1 MKKTFLLFYFMSL
14 IFVGANSQTTVRF
27 MPHWL
32 HQAQFSGIYMAYEKG
47 IYDKYGLDVKVLD
60 GGPLAPMSS
69 AFVNNGA
76 DFGTMFLS
84 GAIELRDE
92 VVDIIN
98 ICQLSQKSALM
109 FVTKKTSNIIR
120 VEDFNGKKIGIWRS
134 DFRELPMAF
143 IDKFN
148 IDAEIFPITSTI
160 DLFLDDGVDI
170 MCVMWYNEY
179 DQIYHA
185 GIDYED
191 LNTFFFFDYNLNF
204 PEDGIYCTEEFF
216 NQNPGICSDFVK
228 ATIEGWQYA
237 FDHPDETIDVVLM
250 YMKSRNIPA
259 NRAHQEWML
268 SIIEKVF
275 VAENGS
281 ISGDLKE
288 EDFLKTSQILIQSGS
303 INLMPVFEEFIGKK
317 KHE

>member
-1 MKKTFLLFYFMSL
+1 MKRATIIFYFIL
-14 IFVGANSQTTVRF
+14 VGLAVVHSQTKLRF
-27 MPHWL
+27 IPHWL
-32 HQAQFSGIYMAYEKG
+32 HQAQFSGFYMACEKG
-47 IYDKYGLDVKVLD
+47 IYEKYGLDVQILD

-69 AFVNNGA
+69 VFVNNQA

-84 GAIELRDE
+84 GAIELYDGG
-92 VVDIIN
+92 VDIVN

-109 FVTKKTSNIIR
+109 FVAKKSSNISSI
-120 VEDFNGKKIGIWRS
+120 EDFNGKKIGIWRS

-143 IDKFN
+143 IDQFN
-148 IDAEIFPITSTI
+148 ISAEIFPITSTI
-160 DLFLDDGVDI
+160 DLFLDDGIDI

-185 GIDYED
+185 GIDYQD

-204 PEDGIYCTEEFF
+204 PEDGIYCTNEFYQ
-216 NQNPGICSDFVK
+216 QNPEACNNFVK

-237 FDHPDETIDVVLM
+237 FAHPDETVDVVM
-250 YMKSRNIPA
+250 RCMKKRNIPA

-303 INLMPVFEEFIGKK
+303 INIMPVFEEFIGK
-317 KHE
+317 